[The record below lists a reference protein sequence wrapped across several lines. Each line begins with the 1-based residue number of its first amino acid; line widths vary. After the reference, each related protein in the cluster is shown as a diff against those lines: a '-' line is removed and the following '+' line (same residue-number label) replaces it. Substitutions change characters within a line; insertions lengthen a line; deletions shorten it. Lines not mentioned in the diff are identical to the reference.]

1 MTRIELETRYT
12 SDRIGSQEY
21 AKLSALVSITEILS
35 SILPLP
41 FRVLDNSTLGENR
54 IIYLLMTHIRTWI
67 CGPSVPT
74 FRFTRWCEIQ
84 TLIEN
89 EYART
94 PEVLNTPANQWP
106 NINPELCR
114 LLYLQECRAG
124 RHIEG
129 LDYDVDPVTSSLAA
143 TLGRKGGKA
152 KTEAKMSAAR
162 ENGRKGGRPRVEI
175 DWSLE

>member
-1 MTRIELETRYT
+1 MNRYELETRYSSEIVG
-12 SDRIGSQEY
+12 SDTHAR
-21 AKLSALVSITEILS
+21 LSALVSISETLD

-41 FRVLDNSTLGENR
+41 VRILNNTTIGEEWT
-54 IIYLLMTHIRTWI
+54 ISQIMVSIRMWI
-67 CGPSVPT
+67 WGQSVPT

-84 TLIEN
+84 AQIED
-89 EYART
+89 EHART
-94 PEVLNTPANQWP
+94 PEVLSTPTNQWP

-129 LDYDVDPVTSSLAA
+129 LDYVDPIHSSAA
-143 TLGRKGGKA
+143 LLGRKGGKA

-162 ENGRKGGRPRVEI
+162 ENGRKGGRPRVKI